1 MYGWLCCNERKRQQW
16 NCVYVHT
23 VIDMSTSLN
32 VKYEQYYANHVLLR
46 NHQRIYYNISPCWSF
61 STAGILVHYRRCNLT
76 LLESRSRAGAGVR
89 LNSRYYQVAVL
100 ETCSTGWRSSS
111 TGWRLARQQV
121 LSSSYWR
128 LARQQVLETCST
140 AGGNMQLHIISFER
154 REGNSWSH
162 QQS

>member
-1 MYGWLCCNERKRQQW
+1 MCNCAVSQRQ
-16 NCVYVHT
+16 
-23 VIDMSTSLN
+23 
-32 VKYEQYYANHVLLR
+32 
-46 NHQRIYYNISPCWSF
+46 YYNISPRWS
-61 STAGILVHYRRCNLT
+61 SSIAGILVHYRRCNHT
-76 LLESRSRAGAGVR
+76 ELEPRSRAGAGVR

-140 AGGNMQLHIISFER
+140 AGGKMQLHIISFER
-154 REGNSWSH
+154 REGNSWS
-162 QQS
+162 QPAISLEAPCTASTSAVTLCVTGYEVLVR

>member
-1 MYGWLCCNERKRQQW
+1 MLIMCNRTISQRQ
-16 NCVYVHT
+16 
-23 VIDMSTSLN
+23 
-32 VKYEQYYANHVLLR
+32 
-46 NHQRIYYNISPCWSF
+46 YYNISPCWSF

-140 AGGNMQLHIISFER
+140 AGGKMQLHISFER
-154 REGNSWSH
+154 RERVTPDRTSNLNLGSLYGKYKCGH
-162 QQS
+162 VMCHRL

>member
-1 MYGWLCCNERKRQQW
+1 M
-16 NCVYVHT
+16 HT
-23 VIDMSTSLN
+23 VNNMSTSLN
-32 VKYEQYYANHVLLR
+32 MKYKQYYAVHVLLR

-61 STAGILVHYRRCNLT
+61 STAGILVHYRRCYHT

-89 LNSRYYQVAVL
+89 LNSRYYQVTVL

-128 LARQQVLETCST
+128 LAQQQVEICSYT
-140 AGGNMQLHIISFER
+140 SSLLRGER
-154 REGNSWSH
+154 VTPDHTSNLNWRALYGKYKCGH
-162 QQS
+162 VMCHRL